1 MISLKKVDTKN
12 LWKIAGLKVREDQ
25 QDFVATNAESI
36 MEAYVY
42 TQAGAVALPFG
53 IYAGDTPVGFVMF
66 GYGEL
71 PEEENPAVAAGN
83 YSIWRFMIDEKQ
95 QGKGYAKAAMQ
106 AALDYV
112 RSFPCG
118 PADCCWLS
126 YEPENTAAKSLYH
139 RFGFRENGQMDGDEI
154 VAVLPLSEEP
164 PNS

>member
-1 MISLKKVDTKN
+1 MITLKKADTKN

-25 QDFVATNAESI
+25 QDFVASNAESI

-42 TQAGAVALPFG
+42 TQAGAVAQPFG
-53 IYAGDTPVGFVMF
+53 IYADDTPVGFLMF

-95 QGKGYAKAAMQ
+95 QGKGYAKAAMA

-126 YEPENTAAKSLYH
+126 YEPENTVARALYH
-139 RFGFRENGQMDGDEI
+139 GAGFRENGEMCGGEI
-154 VAVLPLSEEP
+154 VAVRDL
-164 PNS
+164 